1 MKKLLAAAL
10 LSSLALVP
18 LAVHAQGDY
27 PARPIRIVVPYTPGG
42 PTDAVARIVGK
53 GLSAELGQPVL
64 VDNNP
69 GASATIGTSYVVN
82 QPADGYALVVVAAQ
96 LVTNSATGIPSP
108 YDPMRDLAPVA
119 NLAWMPILVA
129 ANPKLPAKD
138 LPALIEWIRSQ
149 SNPVPYSSPGA
160 GSLTQLWGELLAQR
174 YKLRLDHV
182 PYKGSAG
189 AAQAVMAGDVPLTFD
204 VAGITST
211 LIKEGKLTGIVTPGT
226 ARAPGLPNVPTARES
241 GVKDLDAASF
251 LGLMAPAKT
260 PKPVLDK
267 VNAAVNRVLQTKEV
281 ADAFNGLGMS
291 TAGGSGEEFGQLLAS
306 EMKRWTAVAKTAGVK
321 AEQ

>member
-1 MKKLLAAAL
+1 MNQVQEANAVYAVEQHALLKSFDLLATAPEGVARL
-10 LSSLALVP
+10 RQLILSLAVQGKLVP
-18 LAVHAQGDY
+18 QDPNDESASVLLD
-27 PARPIRIVVPYTPGG
+27 RIR
-42 PTDAVARIVGK
+42 
-53 GLSAELGQPVL
+53 AEKQ
-64 VDNNP
+64 
-69 GASATIGTSYVVN
+69 
-82 QPADGYALVVVAAQ
+82 
-96 LVTNSATGIPSP
+96 
-108 YDPMRDLAPVA
+108 
-119 NLAWMPILVA
+119 
-129 ANPKLPAKD
+129 K
-138 LPALIEWIRSQ
+138 
-149 SNPVPYSSPGA
+149 
-160 GSLTQLWGELLAQR
+160 
-174 YKLRLDHV
+174 
-182 PYKGSAG
+182 
-189 AAQAVMAGDVPLTFD
+189 
-204 VAGITST
+204 

-267 VNAAVNRVLQTKEV
+267 INAAVNRVLQTKEV